1 VGEYFYHEI
10 IKRTV
15 VGFGNLFNGLTIQKV
30 DKKQNVISVMKVP
43 LKYGPTQKFLVRDTQ
58 QAELNQPTE
67 ITLPRMSFEMNALA
81 YDGTRKTQP
90 TQMFKTLDNGEKL
103 KKVYLPVPYNI
114 GFELNI
120 MTKLNEDALQLVEQ
134 ILPYFQPSF
143 NITVDLVDQIGE
155 KRDIPVVLDSINFT
169 DDYEGDFTGRR
180 ILIYTLSFT
189 AKSYMFGPI
198 SDTGDGLIRKVQ
210 VDYHTST
217 EKNAPREV
225 RYTVTP
231 DPVDAEPTDDFGFS
245 EETVVYF
252 DSKVYSP
259 TQDGDYTP

>member
-1 VGEYFYHEI
+1 MLFFGKEI
-10 IKRTV
+10 FR
-15 VGFGNLFNGLTIQKV
+15 FLTSSYI
-30 DKKQNVISVMKVP
+30 
-43 LKYGPTQKFLVRDTQ
+43 FLRSDAGIFVYVR
-58 QAELNQPTE
+58 
-67 ITLPRMSFEMNALA
+67 M
-81 YDGTRKTQP
+81 
-90 TQMFKTLDNGEKL
+90 
-103 KKVYLPVPYNI
+103 
-114 GFELNI
+114 
-120 MTKLNEDALQLVEQ
+120 
-134 ILPYFQPSF
+134 LPYFQPSF

-155 KRDIPVVLDSINFT
+155 KRDIPVVLDNISFT

-210 VDYHTST
+210 VDYHLST
-217 EKNAPREV
+217 ERNAPRDV

-231 DPVDAEPTDDFGFS
+231 DPVDAEPDDDFGFS

-259 TQDGDYTP
+259 TQGEDYTP